1 MVIKENVDA
10 EQIDPTKNVLDL
22 VRAESKYQDGMRNA
36 LGEMQALSLKSESR
50 MQTFA
55 RESESRL
62 QTWMR
67 DAETNRIDQLSNLR
81 QSYEARIADMLSE
94 SVKSTSGL
102 VSTQLVQIQSTFDA
116 RVSKLEEFRLLS
128 TGRSSVADPA
138 LATSL
143 SGLGH
148 NIEAMQASFA
158 KALSDLINNQTMAMN
173 KMASSIS
180 VLQESGDTGV
190 GKQAGR
196 REIIAWMVAVGSIV
210 AALAYT
216 LVQVIHH

>member
-1 MVIKENVDA
+1 
-10 EQIDPTKNVLDL
+10 
-22 VRAESKYQDGMRNA
+22 
-36 LGEMQALSLKSESR
+36 
-50 MQTFA
+50 
-55 RESESRL
+55 
-62 QTWMR
+62 
-67 DAETNRIDQLSNLR
+67 
-81 QSYEARIADMLSE
+81 
-94 SVKSTSGL
+94 
-102 VSTQLVQIQSTFDA
+102 
-116 RVSKLEEFRLLS
+116 
-128 TGRSSVADPA
+128 
-138 LATSL
+138 
-143 SGLGH
+143 
-148 NIEAMQASFA
+148 MQASFA